1 MLKLRSFLTPLD
13 FVSIS
18 FLALLIC
25 LNLIFAPRVVHWL
38 EISLVNVA
46 VSLLIVALAW
56 AAETKKTR
64 LLVGLHRWYCYPIV
78 LFVFKELHL
87 MVQPIHPVDYD
98 RLFISIDRWM
108 FGINPTELLYQF
120 SHPVVTEILQV
131 GYFSYY
137 LLFIILGVEIYRRFP
152 VKEFDRAAFMI
163 VYGFYLSYLGYF
175 LLPAVGP
182 RFVLHEFSQI
192 NTELPGL
199 FFTETLRAI
208 IDAGESIP
216 RNIPNPV
223 DFVQRDVF
231 PSGHTQLTLIVLVQA
246 FQRKLNSR
254 WLLLSLGTLLI
265 IGTVYLRYH
274 YVIDVIAGVMFC
286 WITLW
291 TGERIIAWWTKGHA
305 ASPAS
310 SLKLSAK

>member
-1 MLKLRSFLTPLD
+1 MSFKKLRFLLTPLD
-13 FVSIS
+13 FVSVS
-18 FLALLIC
+18 FLAFLTS
-25 LNLIFAPRVVHWL
+25 LNIVFASRVFYWL
-38 EISLVNVA
+38 EISVVNIIVSVLV
-46 VSLLIVALAW
+46 VSLAW
-56 AAETKKTR
+56 GAETRKTKF
-64 LLVGLHRWYCYPIV
+64 LIGLHRWYCYPIV

-98 RLFISIDRWM
+98 QLFISIDRWM
-108 FGINPTELLYQF
+108 FGVHPTEWLYQF
-120 SHPVVTEILQV
+120 SHPVITEILQV

-152 VKEFDRAAFMI
+152 IKEFDHAAFMI
-163 VYGFYLSYLGYF
+163 VHGFYLSYLGYF

-182 RFVLHEFSQI
+182 RFVLHEFSQM
-192 NTELPGL
+192 NVELPGL
-199 FFTETLRAI
+199 FLTETLRSI

-216 RNIPNPV
+216 KNIPNPV

-274 YVIDVIAGVMFC
+274 YVIDVIAGAVFC

-291 TGERIIAWWTKGHA
+291 TGERIINWWTKRGSVSAA
-305 ASPAS
+305 AS
-310 SLKLSAK
+310 